1 LAATYFYPSYSLL
14 LHIGPLPGTTHFTL
28 NGGNRDLQNAGIL
41 PQHYVVTQTTKL
53 QFELVVDDD
62 KHLAG
67 YTPFI
72 QEAL

>member
-1 LAATYFYPSYSLL
+1 
-14 LHIGPLPGTTHFTL
+14 
-28 NGGNRDLQNAGIL
+28 
-41 PQHYVVTQTTKL
+41 VTQTTKL